1 MKLSLSI
8 LAGLAGFV
16 IVAAGARAQQVPAQK
31 PVAVVNNEPITAAE
45 LAAVLKST
53 QPEST
58 TPLTEAQKK
67 ELQTNA
73 VNLLVE
79 DVLMRQYLRKNATP
93 PSQQEVDKEIQE
105 LATALA
111 KDKQS
116 LPDFLKMSGQTEA
129 QLRADI
135 AARLQWKTFIT
146 PRLTDQVVKQYYDD
160 NKVFFDKVLVRAS
173 HILLKVAP
181 NATQNDKQ
189 LLYNRMVAIRQ
200 EIMTGKIQFQDA
212 AKKYSE
218 CPSKENGGD
227 IGLFPYKFA
236 VAEPFARAAFSMK
249 TGTISEVVA
258 TDFGYHIIKVTDRTN
273 GQPSDFQQLK
283 TEVKELY
290 AQEVYQRIIADQRK
304 TAKIEMN

>member
-1 MKLSLSI
+1 
-8 LAGLAGFV
+8 
-16 IVAAGARAQQVPAQK
+16 
-31 PVAVVNNEPITAAE
+31 
-45 LAAVLKST
+45 
-53 QPEST
+53 
-58 TPLTEAQKK
+58 
-67 ELQTNA
+67 
-73 VNLLVE
+73 
-79 DVLMRQYLRKNATP
+79 
-93 PSQQEVDKEIQE
+93 
-105 LATALA
+105 
-111 KDKQS
+111 
-116 LPDFLKMSGQTEA
+116 MSGQTEA
-129 QLRADI
+129 QFRADI
-135 AARLQWKTFIT
+135 AARLQWKSFIT

-218 CPSKENGGD
+218 CPSKDNGGD

-249 TGTISEVVA
+249 TGTISDVVA
-258 TDFGYHIIKVTDRTN
+258 TEFGYHIIKVTDRTN